1 MFTKKI
7 DVTFV
12 TKTAAAIAL
21 CATVAVGGIAAS
33 TSEAEAGHR
42 HHHYWGGNAAA
53 AGAFGFAAGA
63 IVGGALAQPRYY
75 YAPAPRPVVRAG
87 LRPWSPRW
95 YEYCANRYRSF
106 DPRTG
111 TFVGYDGRR
120 HFCR

>member
-1 MFTKKI
+1 MFTNKI

-12 TKTAAAIAL
+12 TKTAAALTL

-33 TSEAEAGHR
+33 TTGAEAGHR

-53 AGAFGFAAGA
+53 AGVVGFAAGA

-75 YAPAPRPVVRAG
+75 YAPAPRPVRVG
-87 LRPWSPRW
+87 LRPWSRKW
-95 YEYCANRYRSF
+95 YEYCSARYRSF
-106 DPRTG
+106 DARTG

>member
-1 MFTKKI
+1 MFTNKI

-12 TKTAAAIAL
+12 TKTAAALAL

-33 TSEAEAGHR
+33 TSEAAAGHR
-42 HHHYWGGNAAA
+42 HHHHGWGGNAAA

-75 YAPAPRPVVRAG
+75 APAPRPVRAG
-87 LRPWSPRW
+87 LRPWSRSW

-106 DPRTG
+106 DARTG